1 MLAVHDEDDLVHRLD
16 GTRISNERGSWSITV
31 YCVYT
36 LADQRWLQLG
46 LTGARDYAV
55 TLRMSLAAEAP
66 EAREAIAE
74 WLRHP
79 AYADG
84 DIVSVA

>member
-1 MLAVHDEDDLVHRLD
+1 MLAVLDDDLVHRLE
-16 GTRISNERGSWSITV
+16 GSRVSNERGSWSITV

-36 LADQRWLQLG
+36 VADQRWLQLG
-46 LTGARDYAV
+46 LIGARDYAV
-55 TLRMSLAAEAP
+55 TLRMSPAAEAT
-66 EAREAIAE
+66 EARNAIAE

-79 AYADG
+79 ADGDG

>member
-1 MLAVHDEDDLVHRLD
+1 MLVIQDDDLVHRLD
-16 GTRISNERGSWSITV
+16 GSRVSNERGSWAITV

-36 LADQRWLQLG
+36 VADQRWLQLG
-46 LTGARDYAV
+46 LTGARNYAV

-66 EAREAIAE
+66 AAWEAIAA
-74 WLRHP
+74 WLRNP